1 MKTLEQ
7 TLEELK
13 QLEQLINS
21 SNGKFSEDQLENI
34 VEQLSTAFES
44 TQNELSKI
52 ENESKIQLENLEN
65 EK

>member
-7 TLEELK
+7 TLKELK
-13 QLEQLINS
+13 QLEQLIDS

>member
-7 TLEELK
+7 ILEELK

-34 VEQLSTAFES
+34 VEQLSTAFS
-44 TQNELSKI
+44 LVFFYVNCW
-52 ENESKIQLENLEN
+52 LE
-65 EK
+65 

>member
-7 TLEELK
+7 ILEELK

>member
-13 QLEQLINS
+13 QLEQLIDS

-44 TQNELSKI
+44 TQNELNKI
-52 ENESKIQLENLEN
+52 ENESKIQLEKLEN